1 MLKIA
6 ITGNMGSGKSTICKV
21 FEILGVPV
29 FYADYHAKIFLNKK
43 TCKQQIREK
52 FGKEV
57 FDKKDQIDKKS
68 LAKLIFHDKKKL
80 QQLNAIIHPLVF
92 NKFEHW
98 VNQHKEKPYCIQ
110 EAALIFETG
119 NYKRFDQVI
128 LVYAPE
134 ETLIQR
140 ITIRDQI
147 SNHDAQARLANQMDQ
162 EEKRKMADYVI
173 YNDNTKLLIPQLLEL
188 HQYFLSQS
196 KNMS

>member
-92 NKFEHW
+92 NKFEQW

-140 ITIRDQI
+140 ITNRDQI